1 MPVPAGGIDELGLF
15 TLDELNAYVQAV
27 VPEATAQLVLD
38 LVTTAIRTE
47 VGASR
52 YDALEDLTPL
62 KLIALDLARRM
73 QRNAD
78 GRRSTSRSLDDWS
91 TTVTYAIE
99 TLETP
104 DLTQADIDAIWRA
117 LGVRRG
123 GAFTIRPQGQP
134 DLRRPVWP
142 RL

>member
-1 MPVPAGGIDELGLF
+1 MPVPAGGSEDLELF
-15 TLDELNAYVQAV
+15 TLEELNAYVQTA
-27 VPEATAQLVLD
+27 VPESTAYLVLD

-52 YDALEDLTPL
+52 YDALEDLAPL

-91 TTVTYAIE
+91 TTVTYATE
-99 TLETP
+99 TLQTP
-104 DLTQADIDAIWRA
+104 DLTDADIDAIWRA
-117 LGVRRG
+117 LGVRRN

-134 DLRRPVWP
+134 DCRRRSWSRP
-142 RL
+142 